1 MHRNGVKIL
10 GTFLVEHDTGPV
22 ELRKIFEEGTDGPD
36 ASFYVNQLVSLAK
49 TYGFD
54 GWLLN
59 FESSFPSGTF
69 DLPIF
74 QSWLDYLKDEMHRAV
89 TGSQVIW

>member
-1 MHRNGVKIL
+1 MHKNGVKIL

-22 ELRKIFEEGTDGPD
+22 ELRKIFQADTGGPD
-36 ASFYVNQLVSLAK
+36 ASFYADQLVSLAK

-59 FESSFPSGTF
+59 FESPFPSGTF

-74 QSWLDYLKDEMHRAV
+74 QSWLDYLKDEMHRAL
-89 TGSQVIW
+89 TGSLVIW